1 MPRRYRPEKRI
12 PLPDSIYSNV
22 RVAKFINR
30 LMQRGK
36 KSIAEGI
43 FYNAVEILNG
53 KVTEEGQKGIDLFFV
68 ALDRA
73 KPLVRVKSRR
83 VGGSTYQVPMEVDE
97 DMGEAIAS
105 RWIIGFARK
114 RGGRAMSERL
124 ASELLDIVNNTGS
137 TMKKREETHKMAE
150 ANKAFAHYR
159 Y

>member
-1 MPRRYRPEKRI
+1 MPRRYRPEKRV
-12 PLPDSIYSNV
+12 PLPDSVYNNV

-30 LMQRGK
+30 LMKAGK
-36 KSIAEGI
+36 KSTAEGI
-43 FYNAVEILNG
+43 FYDAMVLLDE
-53 KVTEEGQKGIDLFFV
+53 KTTEEGQKGIDLFFA
-68 ALDRA
+68 ALEKA

-83 VGGSTYQVPMEVDE
+83 VGGSTYQVPIEVDE

-105 RWIIGFARK
+105 RWIIGYARK

-124 ASELLDIVNNTGS
+124 AYEIADIVNNTGS